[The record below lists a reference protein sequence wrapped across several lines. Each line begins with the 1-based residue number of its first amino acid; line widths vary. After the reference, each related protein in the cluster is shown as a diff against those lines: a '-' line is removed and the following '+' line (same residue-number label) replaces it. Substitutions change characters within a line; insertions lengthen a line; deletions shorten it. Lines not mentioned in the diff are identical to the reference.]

1 MKLDDPLYFGRALK
15 VPAPEKEISDEKR
28 AVELKV
34 SNGGE
39 KSPPPAPL
47 PGTGVYMVKRGDTL
61 DKIAKKN
68 NTTIGVLLKLN
79 KMKMQEP
86 LYVGK
91 KLKLPHT
98 EANAGEAEKAAGKKF
113 KTYVYRVKKGDTLDK
128 IARRCNTSVSELR
141 RLNKIRRNDVLYV
154 DQKLRLPQS

>member
-1 MKLDDPLYFGRALK
+1 
-15 VPAPEKEISDEKR
+15 
-28 AVELKV
+28 
-34 SNGGE
+34 
-39 KSPPPAPL
+39 
-47 PGTGVYMVKRGDTL
+47 MVKRGDTL

-68 NTTIGVLLKLN
+68 NTTIGVLLRLN
-79 KMKMQEP
+79 KMKLQEP

-98 EANAGEAEKAAGKKF
+98 EANAGEAEKAAGKKS

-141 RLNKIRRNDVLYV
+141 RLNQIRRADLLYV
-154 DQKLRLPQS
+154 DQKLRLPPS